1 MYCKISPVKNFVTF
15 ALELY
20 LYYRIMT
27 NQKLIFIVDDDPFIN
42 MLVVKRFTTEGY
54 KMEAFESGED
64 CLKSMNKN
72 PDLIILDYLF
82 VPKGDNVMNGMEVFD
97 KIKAKKPDVP
107 VVMLSGQE
115 NGEVVLELARK
126 GIVDYII
133 KDNSLLDNLNTA
145 IKEHFERLN

>member
-1 MYCKISPVKNFVTF
+1 VYCKISPVENFVTF

-20 LYYRIMT
+20 LYYRVMT

-42 MLVVKRFTTEGY
+42 MLVVKRFTAEGY
-54 KMEAFESGED
+54 KMEAFESGEE

-97 KIKAKKPDVP
+97 KIKARKPDVP